1 METVE
6 LNVAKRAIVKT
17 RHVILVRALVLLV
30 DVNVDI
36 EEFLQCRYVS
46 NLFSYAI

>member
-36 EEFLQCRYVS
+36 EEFLQYRYVS